1 MDKDNS
7 LVLVTP
13 DDIAFLEGEL
23 GKTRRPFSLH
33 EMTETLAFR
42 KTAGQRSE
50 VVKVYDP
57 GYAYAVGDSLYKE
70 YDEPL
75 TVGSRVQEHFQGS
88 VVLKVVRKIMDK
100 TLGCEMLEVDY
111 NGGGAFRKYV
121 DYMTKTKTL
130 VLLPSNCGLAGEAPK
145 IMGAASDPRLTE
157 LPMTERDVKTL
168 ERNIRAALTKSP
180 AFFAWGDRWQLKANP
195 PAVPEETVKAIAA
208 RIREQGKS
216 AATTDL
222 VREFF
227 NLEPSSD
234 LFDIHCLWLAHLL
247 ETKHKKEFVSV
258 SPVDWGKWHLK
269 AALASMPEGRA
280 LFAPEATLPEFD
292 PAEKVEVAPFHEF
305 PLKVYLGWREILS
318 GGVKIPRWYNKE
330 LSHSREY
337 TFTNAEDKVVLT
349 AYFFP
354 LLGYFLGF
362 QEYFAAANIP
372 QGTSMTLEK
381 TGPASFQFWIKKAK
395 KKIQVA
401 KVAYDAEADAFADA
415 GEAPTM
421 ALPNKIIYI
430 ERDHLAKVFAMA
442 AEREGKDLRELLI
455 PIFRTF
461 ASHSLATA
469 LHYLRAYHLVD
480 LIRRTTQE
488 DVELVLLNTP
498 EFIKSDKKKGEY
510 YFREAVP
517 EKPVVVEEE
526 IAAAVAVPEEERPA
540 VILTPEEMALAAA
553 EAEHPEPID
562 EVAVADALESDLS
575 PEEEA
580 RRAALAALNLTPRA
594 AAPARDAGR
603 VPIRPVAPVP
613 AAPLRREIEKKKI
626 KFESDRRPKTR
637 KSERRVLNE
646 SLRDRESER
655 AALSAV
661 KDAEEDILTELG
673 AFLPTDDSEET
684 EVAAAPATHAKH
696 AAPATHATPAS
707 ASSAASPAEPG
718 EEPEEGE
725 EEAEAAPAAA
735 SAPAPGA
742 GGIFGGVLADRLKA
756 ALKKKRE
763 DDAFEELLE
772 AERAENEEKARKS
785 EKKEE

>member
-23 GKTRRPFSLH
+23 SQTRRPFSLH
-33 EMTETLAFR
+33 ELTGTLAFR

-50 VVKVYDP
+50 VVKIYDP
-57 GYAYAVGDSLYKE
+57 GAAYAVGDSVYKE

-88 VVLKVVRKIMDK
+88 VVLKVVGKTVDK
-100 TLGCEMLEVDY
+100 ALDCDMLEVDY
-111 NGGGAFRKYV
+111 TGGGPFRKYV
-121 DYMTKTKTL
+121 DYMAKTKTL

-145 IMGAASDPRLTE
+145 IMVASSDPRLTE
-157 LPMTERDVKTL
+157 LPMTERDVRTL
-168 ERNIRAALTKSP
+168 ERNLRAAMAKSA

-195 PAVPEETVKAIAA
+195 PAVPDETIKSIAA
-208 RIREQGKS
+208 RISGQGRS
-216 AATTDL
+216 SATTDL
-222 VREFF
+222 IREFF
-227 NLEPSSD
+227 GLEPSSD
-234 LFDIHCLWLAHLL
+234 LFEIHCLWLNHLL

-258 SPVDWGKWHLK
+258 SPVEWGKWHLK
-269 AALASMPEGRA
+269 ASLAAMPEGLPLSA
-280 LFAPEATLPEFD
+280 SEAKLPEFD

-337 TFTNAEDKVVLT
+337 TFTNAEEKAVVT

-354 LLGYFLGF
+354 QLGYFLGLK
-362 QEYFAAANIP
+362 EYFAAANIP

-381 TGPASFQFWIKKAK
+381 SGPAGFQFWIKKAK

-401 KVAYDAEADAFADA
+401 KVAYDTAADTFADA

-455 PIFRTF
+455 PIFKMF
-461 ASHSLATA
+461 NVHSTLTA

-480 LIRRTTQE
+480 LIQRTTQE

-498 EFIKSDKKKGEY
+498 EFIKSDKKKGEFFY
-510 YFREAVP
+510 REAVP
-517 EKPVVVEEE
+517 EKALVIEEE
-526 IAAAVAVPEEERPA
+526 PAAAVERPA
-540 VILTPEEMALAAA
+540 VILSPEDMALAEAT
-553 EAEHPEPID
+553 AEHAEPID
-562 EVAVADALESDLS
+562 EVAIADALELEIS

-580 RRAALAALNLTPRA
+580 RRAALAALNLVPRSMPIRDTGRP
-594 AAPARDAGR
+594 PAR
-603 VPIRPVAPVP
+603 PSAPVP
-613 AAPLRREIEKKKI
+613 GVPAKKEVEKKKI
-626 KFESDRRPKTR
+626 RFESDRRPKTR
-637 KSERRVLNE
+637 KSERRVLEE
-646 SLRDRESER
+646 SILDRESER
-655 AALSAV
+655 AAMSAV
-661 KDAEEDILTELG
+661 KDGEEDILAELG

-684 EVAAAPATHAKH
+684 ETTATAASTAPAAHAAAGHAK
-696 AAPATHATPAS
+696 AAPKTET
-707 ASSAASPAEPG
+707 ET
-718 EEPEEGE
+718 EVPEEGA
-725 EEAEAAPAAA
+725 EEAAAESEP
-735 SAPAPGA
+735 APAPGM
-742 GGIFGGVLADRLKA
+742 GGGMFGGMLADRLKA

-763 DDAFEELLE
+763 EVALEE
-772 AERAENEEKARKS
+772 AEGD
-785 EKKEE
+785 KKDE

>member
-50 VVKVYDP
+50 VVKIYDP
-57 GYAYAVGDSLYKE
+57 NAAYGVGDSIYKE

-88 VVLKVVRKIMDK
+88 VVLKVVRKIVDK

-111 NGGGAFRKYV
+111 NGGGPFRKYV
-121 DYMTKTKTL
+121 DYMAKTKTL
-130 VLLPSNCGLAGEAPK
+130 VLLPTNCGLTGQAPQ
-145 IMGAASDPRLTE
+145 IMGASSDPRLTE
-157 LPMTERDVKTL
+157 LPMTERDVKAL
-168 ERNIRAALTKSP
+168 ERAIRAALTKSP
-180 AFFAWGDRWQLKANP
+180 AFFAWGDRWQLKADP
-195 PAVPEETVKAIAA
+195 PVVTDETIKGIAA

-227 NLEPSSD
+227 GLEPSSD
-234 LFDIHCLWLAHLL
+234 LFDITCLWLAHLL

-269 AALASMPEGRA
+269 AALASMPDGRA
-280 LFAPEATLPEFD
+280 LLAPEARLPEFD

-381 TGPASFQFWIKKAK
+381 TGPAAFQFWIKKAK

-401 KVAYDAEADAFADA
+401 KVAYDAATDMFADA

-442 AEREGKDLRELLI
+442 AEREGKDLRELVV
-455 PIFRTF
+455 PIFQAF
-461 ASHSLATA
+461 ASHSVPTA

-480 LIRRTTQE
+480 LIKRTTQE

-498 EFIKSDKKKGEY
+498 EFVKSDKKKGEY
-510 YFREAVP
+510 YYRQAEP
-517 EKPVVVEEE
+517 EKPVVIEEE
-526 IAAAVAVPEEERPA
+526 VVAVPTIVDEQPP
-540 VILTPEEMALAAA
+540 VILTPEEMALAEA

-562 EVAVADALESDLS
+562 EVAVADAMESDLS

-594 AAPARDAGR
+594 AAAPQRDTSR
-603 VPIRPVAPVP
+603 QPIRPVPPGP
-613 AAPLRREIEKKKI
+613 AAPPKREIEKKKI

-637 KSERRVLNE
+637 KNERRVLNE
-646 SLRDRESER
+646 SFRDRESER
-655 AALSAV
+655 DALAAV
-661 KDAEEDILTELG
+661 KVGEEDILAELG
-673 AFLPTDDSEET
+673 AFLPTDDSEEQET
-684 EVAAAPATHAKH
+684 AAAPATPAHAH
-696 AAPATHATPAS
+696 TTAAGGFCACRTRVPQGARNGRPCRLPHRTRGRAGRSRGRGRNGRGSRAGGGRDVRQRAGRS
-707 ASSAASPAEPG
+707 A
-718 EEPEEGE
+718 EGGLE
-725 EEAEAAPAAA
+725 EEAR
-735 SAPAPGA
+735 G
-742 GGIFGGVLADRLKA
+742 
-756 ALKKKRE
+756 
-763 DDAFEELLE
+763 
-772 AERAENEEKARKS
+772 
-785 EKKEE
+785 